1 MAVGPKQ
8 RVQNTAQ
15 TNYLKEDYFDL
26 CALRFDKWDRCDF
39 VYYDERSTKYDH
51 VKDYKNYKHYPC
63 YREFYEAQYACSDD
77 LFDFLMELAHQK
89 RANGVTDYEVMNHE
103 IKRFPTIYDSPKRTE
118 KRTLTY

>member
-8 RVQNTAQ
+8 RVAVTAQ

-39 VYYDERSTKYDH
+39 VFYDDRSTKYDQ
-51 VKDYKNYKHYPC
+51 VKDLKNYKHYPC

-77 LFDFLMELAHQK
+77 LFDFLMELSHQK
-89 RANGVTDYEVMNHE
+89 RANGITHYDVESHE
-103 IKRFPTIYDSPKRTE
+103 IKRLPTIYDSPKRTE